1 MVWQKAVDFA
11 LSVYETT
18 KEFPVEERFGL
29 VSQINRAVASIPSN
43 IAEGAGRD
51 SKNEFVHFLSI
62 AKGSSYEVET
72 QLILCRKNWIHH

>member
-1 MVWQKAVDFA
+1 MNKYQELMVWQKAVDFA

-51 SKNEFVHFLSI
+51 SKKGICTFSINSKRFFL
-62 AKGSSYEVET
+62 
-72 QLILCRKNWIHH
+72 